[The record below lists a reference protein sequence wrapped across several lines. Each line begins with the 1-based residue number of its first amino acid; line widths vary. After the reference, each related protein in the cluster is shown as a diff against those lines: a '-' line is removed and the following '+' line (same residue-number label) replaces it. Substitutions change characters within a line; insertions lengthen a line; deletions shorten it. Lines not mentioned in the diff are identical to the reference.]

1 MYYELVLK
9 TQLTQITALPK
20 QKMYIDFVYQLL
32 ICLKVNFE
40 PLWETVSLTQCQSQ
54 RCYLNCPESHREPH
68 SEFACQ
74 NWAEHSSRI
83 QLGTFQFRFDVLSH
97 YTTLSINNK
106 LK

>member
-40 PLWETVSLTQCQSQ
+40 TLWETVSLTQCQSL
-54 RCYLNCPESHREPH
+54 RCYLNCPESQRKPH

-83 QLGTFQFRFDVLSH
+83 QTGNLPVQ
-97 YTTLSINNK
+97 I
-106 LK
+106 